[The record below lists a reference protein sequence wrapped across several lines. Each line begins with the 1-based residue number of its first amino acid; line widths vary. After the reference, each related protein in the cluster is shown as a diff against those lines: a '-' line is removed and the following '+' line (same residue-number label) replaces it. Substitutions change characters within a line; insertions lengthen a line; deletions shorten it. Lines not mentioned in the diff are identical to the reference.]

1 VIYVFDTNVLSEV
14 MREEPSPAVAAW
26 LSTCPADAMFTT
38 AISRSEIFYGIRRL
52 PQGARRHR
60 LERAAQAMFAEEF
73 EGRIL
78 PFDAPAA
85 DLYADLRIVRARSGR
100 PLAVEDGMIAAIAK
114 ARGAAVV
121 TRDLGGFDGCGV
133 TLIDPWEA

>member
-1 VIYVFDTNVLSEV
+1 MYVFDTNILSKV

-38 AISRSEIFYGIRRL
+38 AVFLSEILYGVRRL
-52 PQGARRHR
+52 PQGAKRYR
-60 LERAAQAMFAEEF
+60 LERAAQAMFAKEF

-85 DLYADLRIVRARSGR
+85 EIYADLRLARARSGR
-100 PLAVEDGMIAAIAK
+100 PLAAEDGMIAAIAK